1 MMLYH
6 IQTLNTHPIFI
17 LKRVK
22 TVQLVKTGA
31 QRVQSCTYEISN
43 VYVYLIFLHNYKL
56 LPLRVPFYKM
66 ANLLNTQINALTLLN
81 ECADVIGPL
90 DVAIAE
96 EQGKQKVA
104 LTDLGDLMKMRFPFT
119 YTKVSGRTLHN
130 LLVDCGLNITK
141 DSHQQRVV
149 AFTYFKSS
157 LMEIQLQ
164 IQENVAAKQCQS
176 ILNAKEMCNKF
187 REAAYNNCNRVFNKP
202 YQPIVFQQNQPLH
215 QSEDELLSQVS
226 FNYAPQ
232 QANYQQKGNQNVS
245 PIQQIRNTQQQIY
258 ERFVNTKLNN
268 GQQEQQEPKKATQ
281 ASAIEE

>member
-1 MMLYH
+1 
-6 IQTLNTHPIFI
+6 
-17 LKRVK
+17 
-22 TVQLVKTGA
+22 
-31 QRVQSCTYEISN
+31 
-43 VYVYLIFLHNYKL
+43 
-56 LPLRVPFYKM
+56 M

-96 EQGKQKVA
+96 EQGKQKVT
-104 LTDLGDLMKMRFPFT
+104 LTDLSDLMKMRFPFT
-119 YTKVSGRTLHN
+119 YSKVSGRTLHN
-130 LLVDCGLNITK
+130 LLVDCGLSINK
-141 DSHQQRVV
+141 DGQQRVV
-149 AFTYFKSS
+149 TLTYFKSS
-157 LMEIQLQ
+157 MMEIQLQ
-164 IQENVAAKQCQS
+164 IQETIAAKQCQS

-202 YQPIVFQQNQPLH
+202 RQPIEFSQNQPLH
-215 QSEDELLSQVS
+215 QSEDELLSQVN

-232 QANYQQKGNQNVS
+232 ANYQQNGNQVVS

-258 ERFVNTKLNN
+258 QRFVNPNLNN